1 MSVMSTTREKSC
13 ERNLIVA
20 YVDGEL
26 DQKRAQWLEDHL
38 ESCAD
43 CRTEL
48 RAHRMFVCE
57 LDAALTDGAD
67 IPVPA
72 DFSRMVAAVARSDMR
87 GVRTH
92 SEHRKAL
99 AICMIL
105 ALSGFAL
112 LGATARYTV
121 FVFTER
127 FATKVFSLIEFMAT
141 AVYDAAVG
149 FVVISKVLSSK
160 VQPVAVAPLLIL
172 LAVAVL
178 VLSRL
183 LSYYHRTGA
192 TE

>member
-1 MSVMSTTREKSC
+1 MSAMSTVLEKSC

-26 DQKRAQWLEDHL
+26 DQKRAQRLEDHL
-38 ESCAD
+38 ETCAA
-43 CRTEL
+43 CRAEL
-48 RAHRMFVCE
+48 RAHRIFVCE

-67 IPVPA
+67 IPVPT

-87 GVRTH
+87 GVRTR
-92 SEHRKAL
+92 SENRKAL

-105 ALSGFAL
+105 ALSGLAL
-112 LGATARYTV
+112 LGGTARYAV
-121 FVFTER
+121 IAVAQKFV
-127 FATKVFSLIEFMAT
+127 TKVFSLIEFIVT
-141 AVYDAAVG
+141 AVYDAVVG
-149 FVVISKVLSSK
+149 LVVISKVLSGRIQSGSLG
-160 VQPVAVAPLLIL
+160 PLLVL

-183 LSYYHRTGA
+183 LSHYHRPGA